1 MGWLVVVS
9 EPVPGVRFE
18 MPPPPDRKIV
28 RFRVLGYFLPWQVNG
43 VIKDGGE
50 NLTSDCNYGGYPEGF
65 RLRARVLQAEIAKL
79 SKAQTFEVDWT
90 ALQNRDPDEW
100 LTVAAWDES

>member
-18 MPPPPDRKIV
+18 VHPPPDRKIV
-28 RFRVLGYFLPWQVNG
+28 RFRVLGYFLPWRVNG

-50 NLTSDCNYGGYPEGF
+50 NLTRDCNYGGYPEGF

-100 LTVAAWDES
+100 LIVAAWDES

>member
-1 MGWLVVVS
+1 MGWFVVVS

-18 MPPPPDRKIV
+18 RNTPPDRVIV
-28 RFRVLGYFLPWQVNG
+28 RFRVLGDFLPWQVNG

-65 RLRARVLQAEIAKL
+65 RLRARVLQAEITKL
-79 SKAQTFEVDWT
+79 SKAQTFDVDWT
-90 ALQNRDPDEW
+90 SLQNRDPVE
-100 LTVAAWDES
+100 LLIVAAWDES